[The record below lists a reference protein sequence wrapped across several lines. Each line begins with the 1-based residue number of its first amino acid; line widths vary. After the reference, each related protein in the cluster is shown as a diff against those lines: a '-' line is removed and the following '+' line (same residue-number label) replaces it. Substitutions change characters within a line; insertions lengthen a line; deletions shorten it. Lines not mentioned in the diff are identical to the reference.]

1 MLNYIWFGM
10 IFISVIVG
18 TITGNIDAVTQAAI
32 DMSKTAVDIAISLIG
47 IMALWLGIMKIAEQ
61 SGLIKIIAKGLR
73 PITLKLFPE
82 VPPDHPAIGSIIL
95 NMAANILGLG
105 NAATPLGLKA
115 MEELQ
120 ELNENKEIATNAMCT
135 FLAINTSSVQIILPA
150 TVVALM
156 GATAN
161 QIFITTILA
170 TGFSTMVAIIS
181 VKFFEKMKEFS
192 YPKKERIMIDSFVI
206 FTNQISRY
214 IIPFLLVSIPFYGL
228 FIKKIKVYELCVE
241 GAKDGV
247 TIAVRIIP
255 YLVAILVA
263 IGMFRASG
271 ALNILLIWLTPFL
284 NFVGFPPENLPL
296 ALMRPLSGS
305 GSLGLLT
312 DLIDQHGQDS
322 LISKI
327 GATMYGSTETTFYVL
342 AVYFGSVG
350 IKKSRHALISGLL
363 ADLAGIIAAVFLC
376 QILFGD
382 STISQGN
389 HKKQMTYFQGLK
401 K

>member
-170 TGFSTMVAIIS
+170 TCFSTMVAIIS
-181 VKFFEKMKEFS
+181 VKFFEKMNSFS
-192 YPKKERIMIDSFVI
+192 YPQRGK
-206 FTNQISRY
+206 
-214 IIPFLLVSIPFYGL
+214 
-228 FIKKIKVYELCVE
+228 
-241 GAKDGV
+241 
-247 TIAVRIIP
+247 
-255 YLVAILVA
+255 
-263 IGMFRASG
+263 
-271 ALNILLIWLTPFL
+271 
-284 NFVGFPPENLPL
+284 
-296 ALMRPLSGS
+296 
-305 GSLGLLT
+305 
-312 DLIDQHGQDS
+312 
-322 LISKI
+322 
-327 GATMYGSTETTFYVL
+327 
-342 AVYFGSVG
+342 
-350 IKKSRHALISGLL
+350 
-363 ADLAGIIAAVFLC
+363 
-376 QILFGD
+376 
-382 STISQGN
+382 N
-389 HKKQMTYFQGLK
+389 HD
-401 K
+401 